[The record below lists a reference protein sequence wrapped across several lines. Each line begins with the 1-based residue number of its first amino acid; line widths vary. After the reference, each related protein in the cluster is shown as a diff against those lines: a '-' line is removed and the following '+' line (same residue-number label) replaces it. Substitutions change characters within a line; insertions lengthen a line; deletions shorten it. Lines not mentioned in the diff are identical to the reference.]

1 MVQIMDGNLVVHAH
15 PKHHYRTIFNKR
27 TGFFARKEDTG
38 FDEPFWSED
47 GPELLDVAITNY
59 CEHGCEF
66 CYRQSNRN
74 GKHLSI
80 DEMKVIVEQAKNAGV
95 LQIAL
100 GGGNPNQHPHFIEIL
115 KLIRENGIV
124 PSYTSNSE
132 SLTDEILYATKQYCG
147 AMAISLY
154 QPYNEIERITSR
166 IKSFGIK
173 LNVHIILKI
182 DTIEMLTG
190 WFVNPPAWFKNINAV
205 IVLNYK
211 PVASSKA
218 LMVTDKEQL
227 RKFYSAVSNC
237 SAVKVGFDSCCVPGI
252 VTWMNVNPSLI
263 ESCEAARFSAFISEE
278 AKMYPCSFMANT
290 NDYGDL
296 RRNTLVDIWQNNQ
309 AFINH
314 RNKILNN
321 GCENC
326 QMQSICNG
334 GCVFLNDINNCRAK

>member
-15 PKHHYRTIFNKR
+15 PKQHYRTIFNKR

-38 FDEPFWSED
+38 FDEPFWSKD

-95 LQIAL
+95 LQIAV
-100 GGGNPNQHPHFIEIL
+100 GGGNPNQHPQFIEML
-115 KLIRENGIV
+115 ELIRAKGIV
-124 PSYTSNSE
+124 PSYTSNGE
-132 SLTDEILYATKQYCG
+132 GLTDKILSATKQYCG

-154 QPYNEIERITSR
+154 PPYDEIERITSR
-166 IKSFGIK
+166 IKFFGVK
-173 LNVHIILKI
+173 LNVHIILKT
-182 DTIEMLTG
+182 DTIEMLTE
-190 WFVNPPAWFKNINAV
+190 WFMNPPAWFENINAV

-211 PVASSKA
+211 PIASSKE
-218 LMVTDKEQL
+218 LMVTNKEQL
-227 RKFYSAVSNC
+227 RDFYSAVSNC

-263 ESCEAARFSAFISEE
+263 ESCEAARFSAFISEDM
-278 AKMYPCSFMANT
+278 KMYPCSFMANT

-296 RRNTLVDIWQNNQ
+296 RRNTLVDIWKNNQ
-309 AFINH
+309 AFIDH

-321 GCENC
+321 DCKNC

-334 GCVFLNDINNCRAK
+334 GCVFLNDINHCRAK